1 MTRDKFDEAAAIKS
15 QVDRLLAIDTLLTKA
30 STGRH
35 LLAAIDEDSY
45 GKVTV
50 LNKECMPEELLQD
63 FRQAIAFRVLKL
75 DKAFEAL

>member
-1 MTRDKFDEAAAIKS
+1 LTRDKFDEAAAIKS
-15 QVDRLLAIDTLLTKA
+15 QIDRLLAIDTLLTKA
-30 STGRH
+30 STSRH
-35 LLAAIDEDSY
+35 LLAAIDEYSY